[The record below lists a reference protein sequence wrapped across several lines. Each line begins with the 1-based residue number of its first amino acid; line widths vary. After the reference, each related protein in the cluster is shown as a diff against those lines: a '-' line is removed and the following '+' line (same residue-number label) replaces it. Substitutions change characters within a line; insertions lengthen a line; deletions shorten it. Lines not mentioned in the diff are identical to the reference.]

1 MIPVEEDPSQTYR
14 TIPKSIVL
22 KPAHK
27 NACLVYIYPTGPN
40 MGSRYVLAADEFTE
54 IGRTDDCQVFNQDAS
69 VSRLHA
75 RIDLRTDGYYV
86 TDLASTN
93 GTYVNNVKIVESS
106 LEDGDSVRVG
116 NCLYRFLERGNLEMV
131 YHEEIYRLTVIDPL
145 TNLHNRR
152 YMTEVLDRE
161 YSRAQRH
168 QRPLSVVMF
177 DLDRFKQINDVHGHL
192 AGDFVLRDLAALVNQ
207 VIRKDELFCR
217 YGGEE
222 FCIILP
228 ETTLHEARDAAER
241 YRTVVEKHTFLY
253 QNVHLPVTISL
264 GVGTFDS
271 SITSIEALIDA
282 ADTKLYEAKKLGRN
296 CVVC

>member
-1 MIPVEEDPSQTYR
+1 MVPVEDANQTYR
-14 TIPKSIVL
+14 TIPKSTLIKL
-22 KPAHK
+22 DQK

-40 MGSRYVLAADEFTE
+40 MGSRYVLTPDEFTE
-54 IGRTDDCQVFNQDAS
+54 IGRTDECQIFNQDAS

-75 RIDLRTDGYYV
+75 RFDMRADGYYV

-93 GTYVNNVKIVESS
+93 GTYVNNVRVKESR

-116 NCLYRFLERGNLEMV
+116 NCLYRYLERGNLEMV

-152 YMTEVLDRE
+152 FMTEALERE
-161 YSRAQRH
+161 FSRAQRH
-168 QRPLSVVMF
+168 KRPLSLVMF
-177 DLDRFKQINDVHGHL
+177 DIDRFKQVNDVHGHL

-228 ETTLHEARDAAER
+228 ETNQTEAVEAAER
-241 YRTVVEKHTFLY
+241 YRRVVEQHTFMY
-253 QNVHLPVTISL
+253 QEQRLPVTISL
-264 GVGTFDS
+264 GVSAFDS
-271 SITSIEALIDA
+271 SMTSIEALIDS